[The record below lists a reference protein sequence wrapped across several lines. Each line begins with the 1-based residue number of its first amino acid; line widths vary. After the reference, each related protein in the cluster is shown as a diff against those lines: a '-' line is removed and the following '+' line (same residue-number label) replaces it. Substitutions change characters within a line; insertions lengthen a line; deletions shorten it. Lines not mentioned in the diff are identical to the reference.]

1 MTNTPLSSCCG
12 AAVIKLLPN
21 ACSNPLCPMVER
33 RIAREMCPCRIAAQN
48 ELEDNLKT
56 PVGQKD
62 TIPNLGCKFCHYVFS
77 LVEGVEYKDHLWR
90 FHRDDLQED
99 LNKIVH
105 EINRIE
111 KMPQ

>member
-1 MTNTPLSSCCG
+1 MTEQTM
-12 AAVIKLLPN
+12 I
-21 ACSNPLCPMVER
+21 R
-33 RIAREMCPCRIAAQN
+33 RQIFYA
-48 ELEDNLKT
+48 
-56 PVGQKD
+56 

-77 LVEGVEYKDHLWR
+77 LSEIREYKDHLWR